1 MVGET
6 GFEPATFCSQS
17 RHSTRLS
24 YSLSIEYIYFC
35 LINSQTVKAMQI
47 VKKLKKISLSKS
59 FFPFWRYQFLIK
71 SLNKKIK
78 PYKINR
84 EILGV
89 GDVVFA
95 LCFSPEEK
103 KFYLIKQFRPFY
115 YVRKEKYKFE
125 LVGGLVDEGET
136 LTQALKREIKE
147 EIGVKTIKLKKLTK
161 YCPVPG
167 YSDEIVHVY
176 YAEVEKIKDSHLYN
190 KFENEEIK
198 VSKLTLNQIKKINSS
213 EQIQNV
219 LTKVSIYEYL
229 IKLKRVN
236 IVNYFIFF

>member
-1 MVGET
+1 
-6 GFEPATFCSQS
+6 
-17 RHSTRLS
+17 
-24 YSLSIEYIYFC
+24 
-35 LINSQTVKAMQI
+35 MQI
-47 VKKLKKISLSKS
+47 VKKVKKISLSKS

-95 LCFSPEEK
+95 LCYSPEEK
-103 KFYLIKQFRPFY
+103 KFYFIKQFRPFY

-136 LTQALKREIKE
+136 LTKALKREIKAALV
-147 EIGVKTIKLKKLTK
+147 VKTLKIKKLTK

-176 YAEVEKIKDSHLYN
+176 YAEVEKIKNSHL
-190 KFENEEIK
+190 
-198 VSKLTLNQIKKINSS
+198 L
-213 EQIQNV
+213 
-219 LTKVSIYEYL
+219 
-229 IKLKRVN
+229 
-236 IVNYFIFF
+236 

>member
-1 MVGET
+1 M
-6 GFEPATFCSQS
+6 
-17 RHSTRLS
+17 H
-24 YSLSIEYIYFC
+24 
-35 LINSQTVKAMQI
+35 I
-47 VKKLKKISLSKS
+47 VKKIKKISLSKR
-59 FFPFWRYQFLIK
+59 FFPFWNYQFLIK

-95 LCFSPEEK
+95 LCYSPEEK

-136 LTQALKREIKE
+136 STKALKREIKE
-147 EIGVKTIKLKKLTK
+147 EIGVKTLKLKKLTK

-176 YAEVEKIKDSHLYN
+176 YAEVEKIRDSQLYN

-198 VSKLTLNQIKKINSS
+198 VSKLTLNQLKNINSS

-229 IKLKRVN
+229 NKIKKS
-236 IVNYFIFF
+236 

>member
-1 MVGET
+1 
-6 GFEPATFCSQS
+6 
-17 RHSTRLS
+17 
-24 YSLSIEYIYFC
+24 
-35 LINSQTVKAMQI
+35 MQI

-59 FFPFWRYQFLIK
+59 FFPFWRYQFLVK

-95 LCFSPEEK
+95 LCYAPKEK

-115 YVRKEKYKFE
+115 FVRKEKYKYE
-125 LVGGLVDEGET
+125 LVGGLVDKGEN
-136 LTQALKREIKE
+136 LTSALKREINE
-147 EIGVKTIKLKKLTK
+147 EIGVKTLKIKKLTK
-161 YCPVPG
+161 YCPAPG
-167 YSDEIVHVY
+167 YTDEIVHVY
-176 YAEVEKIKDSHLYN
+176 YAEVEEIKNGYLFN

-198 VSKLTLNQIKKINSS
+198 ISKLTLDQLKKINSS
-213 EQIQNV
+213 KQIQNV

-229 IKLKRVN
+229 NKIKKN
-236 IVNYFIFF
+236 

>member
-1 MVGET
+1 
-6 GFEPATFCSQS
+6 
-17 RHSTRLS
+17 
-24 YSLSIEYIYFC
+24 
-35 LINSQTVKAMQI
+35 MQI

-59 FFPFWRYQFLIK
+59 FFPFWRYQFLVK

-95 LCFSPEEK
+95 LCYAPKEK

-115 YVRKEKYKFE
+115 FVRKEKYKYE
-125 LVGGLVDEGET
+125 LVGGLVDKGEN
-136 LTQALKREIKE
+136 LTSALKREKNE
-147 EIGVKTIKLKKLTK
+147 EIGVKTLKIKKLTK
-161 YCPVPG
+161 YCPAPG
-167 YSDEIVHVY
+167 YTDEIVHVY
-176 YAEVEKIKDSHLYN
+176 YAEVEEIKNGYLFN

-198 VSKLTLNQIKKINSS
+198 ISKLTLNQLKKINSS
-213 EQIQNV
+213 KQIQNV

-229 IKLKRVN
+229 NKIKKN
-236 IVNYFIFF
+236 

>member
-1 MVGET
+1 
-6 GFEPATFCSQS
+6 
-17 RHSTRLS
+17 
-24 YSLSIEYIYFC
+24 
-35 LINSQTVKAMQI
+35 MQI
-47 VKKLKKISLSKS
+47 VKKIKKISLSKS
-59 FFPFWRYQFLIK
+59 FFPFWRYQFLIR

-78 PYKINR
+78 PYKIIR

-95 LCFSPEEK
+95 LCYSPEEK

-136 LTQALKREIKE
+136 LTKALKREIKE
-147 EIGVKTIKLKKLTK
+147 EIGVKTLKLKKLTK

-198 VSKLTLNQIKKINSS
+198 VSKLSLNQIKKINSS

-229 IKLKRVN
+229 NKIKKS
-236 IVNYFIFF
+236 

>member
-1 MVGET
+1 
-6 GFEPATFCSQS
+6 
-17 RHSTRLS
+17 
-24 YSLSIEYIYFC
+24 
-35 LINSQTVKAMQI
+35 MQI
-47 VKKLKKISLSKS
+47 VKKVKKISLSKS

-95 LCFSPEEK
+95 LCYSPEEK

-136 LTQALKREIKE
+136 LTKALKREIKE
-147 EIGVKTIKLKKLTK
+147 EIGVKTLKLKKLTK

-176 YAEVEKIKDSHLYN
+176 YAEVEKIKNSHLYN

-229 IKLKRVN
+229 NKIKKS
-236 IVNYFIFF
+236 

>member
-1 MVGET
+1 
-6 GFEPATFCSQS
+6 
-17 RHSTRLS
+17 
-24 YSLSIEYIYFC
+24 
-35 LINSQTVKAMQI
+35 MQI
-47 VKKLKKISLSKS
+47 VKKIKKISLSKS

-78 PYKINR
+78 PYKIYR

-95 LCFSPEEK
+95 LCYSPEEK

-115 YVRKEKYKFE
+115 YVRKEKYKYE

-136 LTQALKREIKE
+136 LIQALKREIKE
-147 EIGVKTIKLKKLTK
+147 EIGVKTLKLKKLTK

-198 VSKLTLNQIKKINSS
+198 VSKLSLNQIKKINSS

-229 IKLKRVN
+229 NKIKKS
-236 IVNYFIFF
+236 

>member
-1 MVGET
+1 
-6 GFEPATFCSQS
+6 
-17 RHSTRLS
+17 
-24 YSLSIEYIYFC
+24 
-35 LINSQTVKAMQI
+35 MQI

-59 FFPFWRYQFLIK
+59 FFPLWRYQFLIK

-95 LCFSPEEK
+95 LCYSPEEK

-125 LVGGLVDEGET
+125 LVGGLVDKGET
-136 LTQALKREIKE
+136 LTKALKREIKE
-147 EIGVKTIKLKKLTK
+147 EIGVKTLKLKKLTK

-198 VSKLTLNQIKKINSS
+198 VSKLNLNQIKKINSS

-229 IKLKRVN
+229 NKIKKS
-236 IVNYFIFF
+236 

>member
-1 MVGET
+1 
-6 GFEPATFCSQS
+6 
-17 RHSTRLS
+17 
-24 YSLSIEYIYFC
+24 
-35 LINSQTVKAMQI
+35 MQI
-47 VKKLKKISLSKS
+47 VDKIKKTSLSKS

-71 SLNKKIK
+71 SLNKKVK

-84 EILGV
+84 EILEV

-95 LCFSPEEK
+95 LCYSPEDK

-125 LVGGLVDEGET
+125 LVGGLVDKGEN

-147 EIGVKTIKLKKLTK
+147 EIGVRTLKLKKLTK

-167 YSDEIVHVY
+167 YSDEIVNVY
-176 YAEVEKIKDSHLYN
+176 YAEVEKIKKSHLYN

-229 IKLKRVN
+229 NKIKKN
-236 IVNYFIFF
+236 

>member
-1 MVGET
+1 
-6 GFEPATFCSQS
+6 
-17 RHSTRLS
+17 
-24 YSLSIEYIYFC
+24 
-35 LINSQTVKAMQI
+35 MQI
-47 VKKLKKISLSKS
+47 VKKIKKISLSKS

-95 LCFSPEEK
+95 LCYSPEEK

-115 YVRKEKYKFE
+115 YLRKERYKFE
-125 LVGGLVDEGET
+125 LVGGLVDKGET

-147 EIGVKTIKLKKLTK
+147 EIGVKTLKLTKLTK

-176 YAEVEKIKDSHLYN
+176 YAEVKKIKNSHLYN

-198 VSKLTLNQIKKINSS
+198 VSKLSLNQLKKINSS

-229 IKLKRVN
+229 NKIKKS
-236 IVNYFIFF
+236 